1 MLLALVVPILSRR
14 TRNAAIL
21 GAVLALAATPFL
33 PAGVPV
39 LLALGG
45 LLFYRA
51 EKPVLEVAS

>member
-1 MLLALVVPILSRR
+1 VVGVVIALV
-14 TRNAAIL
+14 
-21 GAVLALAATPFL
+21 ATPFL

-51 EKPVLEVAS
+51 EKPALEVAS